1 MAVSS
6 KILKSFLELWK
17 IPDVQAQ
24 GLLINLRFKPCSMYV
39 QSPRYFAV
47 ILTYKQMG
55 NYVTKSKAHI
65 SLFIKQR
72 N

>member
-6 KILKSFLELWK
+6 KILKPFLELWK

-24 GLLINLRFKPCSMYV
+24 ALLRFKPCMFKV
-39 QSPRYFAV
+39 QD

-55 NYVTKSKAHI
+55 THVTKSKADI
-65 SLFIKQR
+65 SLYIKQR